1 MLRSVA
7 TLLLLTP
14 LACGGGGKSTP
25 TAPFAFLSA
34 KPLSLDMVSMGQQM
48 FLEKGCGGCHTV
60 DGLKGASG
68 RMGPSLNGIA
78 TLGRDRLPALNV
90 EQYLRQSIEDPDSFV
105 VPGYL
110 ARMPNNMVDSN
121 SKEYESIIAYLL
133 SLK

>member
-1 MLRSVA
+1 MLWSVV
-7 TLLLLTP
+7 TLLLLAP
-14 LACGGGGKSTP
+14 LACSGGSKSTP
-25 TAPFAFLSA
+25 IAPVAFLSL
-34 KPLSLDMVSMGQQM
+34 KPLSPEMVSMGQQM

-68 RMGPSLNGIA
+68 RMGPRLDGVA
-78 TLGRDRLPALNV
+78 TLGRDRVSGLNV

-110 ARMPNNMVDSN
+110 ARMPNNMVDFN